1 MMRQT
6 DFCPSRGCLLL
17 FVFLLR
23 CSNPVTCKNVGSK
36 IFVYSYTANLTEDS
50 RPDRII
56 QKVKAQVSVTP
67 YLLNPVQ
74 TQTGLIGVGKK
85 LLHIEAIFKD
95 HNPEHKHTKIEAVA
109 EFKCDGLLQKLHI
122 PTKFQ
127 LKITDTNIFKGIVSL
142 FIINENFEAGHEI
155 DSSGACQVVY
165 AAVDNIATEYNHIII
180 DKQKRSCK
188 QLQKPLDVWR
198 YNLLPT
204 TNASRAKQMYVRYK
218 INAQN
223 NYLMH
228 VMAHEGLSI
237 STFSELDGT
246 EVRFDSWQELELVEV
261 IYDDRKA
268 IDIEEHMLLDP
279 NEVAVKI
286 TGSPNT
292 FIHLTPGFPLK
303 RTTEACSLNFQ
314 LFDTALDNV
323 SQMIR
328 PRTLQEAIELAR
340 NDLQAEQVGNMQPLH
355 VVLQL
360 TQLLRCLPNHPSA
373 VDLLI
378 DATSLSPPAI
388 DARLLY
394 RQHDS
399 WRDQL
404 VEVLIGCGT
413 PTCISVVLKRLEAL
427 TEAAVV
433 NQPVEHTDHPE
444 IELARK
450 MLFDKLWPALSY
462 MRQPTSET
470 YGRMIACCQPVVILM
485 NQVICLTTLSNLW
498 PYVLNKEDN
507 TMRRSLIDLVEK
519 FLIIDSQVN
528 ASPDDLTDNH
538 LETDTTKNSR
548 LIVGLAIAR
557 KLKATELINL
567 VAKIAL
573 DSVEVF
579 PTVEATAI
587 RTLVVLS
594 GEKQHFKLHGSNVEV
609 QLQKNNIKTNLIGKL
624 LKAPARL
631 ENDLLVGQALFNSLL
646 ELESS
651 AKTIGFVLK
660 ELAKQKRWPL
670 VRVCRLL
677 IADLCANE
685 VLSIPMCNCLGEN
698 ASSDSINFILCDL
711 GAAGGWSG
719 LSIKKESMD
728 GQATFILGDLFNLN
742 DSLIVNYELQL
753 FNGIEGELISSNL
766 LVNLLN
772 ADGEGRLFEFNINTN
787 GLDAFAPSLNLI
799 SLTSSSSIDSVGWLN
814 VGLKYLDTILPPW
827 TVFSGGLS
835 DLIQSF
841 WSTLSTP
848 TALLQV
854 LRPVLDERQY
864 RTFAAGWTLITD
876 TFGLMSL
883 ELTGAVDASV
893 WTQSGRSLIRTR
905 LGVTNEVHMYVVDET
920 EQSSS
925 ALIQGF
931 GGEVEFDFITRTKV
945 FDLPEGICMSM
956 SRSNDMRTLRW
967 EAVHSVT
974 GFQFTRSK
982 KTSFSYRDLMNS
994 EDYHILH
1001 SANIPGVSYDLGLNN
1016 TLRCNR
1022 MSGRNLW

>member
-1 MMRQT
+1 MMRQM
-6 DFCPSRGCLLL
+6 DFCPSRGCFLLL
-17 FVFLLR
+17 VFLLQ
-23 CSNPVTCKNVGSK
+23 CYNPVNCENVGPK

-56 QKVKAQVSVTP
+56 QRVKAQVSVTP

-74 TQTGLIGVGKK
+74 THTGFIGVGKK
-85 LLHIEAIFKD
+85 LLHVEVIFED
-95 HNPEHKHTKIEAVA
+95 DNPEHKHAKIEAVA
-109 EFKCDGLLQKLHI
+109 EFKSDGLLQKLHI
-122 PTKFQ
+122 PTKFH
-127 LKITDTNIFKGIVSL
+127 LKITETNIFKGIVSL
-142 FIINENFEAGHEI
+142 FVINENFEAGREI

-180 DKQKRSCK
+180 DKQKRACK

-198 YNLLPT
+198 YSLLPT
-204 TNASRAKQMYVRYK
+204 TSTSGAKQMYVRYK

-223 NYLMH
+223 KHLVN
-228 VMAHEGLSI
+228 VMAYEGLSA
-237 STFSELDGT
+237 STFSGLDGT
-246 EVRFDSWQELELVEV
+246 
-261 IYDDRKA
+261 
-268 IDIEEHMLLDP
+268 
-279 NEVAVKI
+279 EVAVKI

-303 RTTEACSLNFQ
+303 QTTEACSLNFQ
-314 LFDTALDNV
+314 LFDAALDNV
-323 SQMIR
+323 SALIR

-340 NDLQAEQVGNMQPLH
+340 NDLQSEQVGNMQPLH

-360 TQLLRCLPNHPSA
+360 THLLRCLPNHPSA

-404 VEVLIGCGT
+404 VEVLVGCGT

-433 NQPVEHTDHPE
+433 NQPVEHTDNPE
-444 IELARK
+444 VELARK

-462 MRQPTSET
+462 MRQLTSET
-470 YGRMIACCQPVVILM
+470 YGRMIACCQPVATVM

-507 TMRRSLIDLVEK
+507 TMRKRLTDLVEK
-519 FLIIDSQVN
+519 FLIIDPHLN
-528 ASPDDLTDNH
+528 ASPH

-548 LIVGLAIAR
+548 LIAGLAIAR
-557 KLKATELINL
+557 KLKATELMDL

-587 RTLVVLS
+587 RTLVVLTD
-594 GEKQHFKLHGSNVEV
+594 EKEHFKLHGSNVEA
-609 QLQKNNIKTNLIGKL
+609 QLHVNNIKTNLIGKL

-631 ENDLLVGQALFNSLL
+631 ENDLLIGQALFNTLL

-651 AKTIGFVLK
+651 AETISFVLK

-685 VLSIPMCNCLGEN
+685 VLSISMCNCFGEN
-698 ASSDSINFILCDL
+698 ASIDSINFILCDL

-719 LSIKKESMD
+719 LSTKKESMD

-742 DSLIVNYELQL
+742 DSFIVKYELQL
-753 FNGIEGELISSNL
+753 LNGVEGELISSSL

-772 ADGEGRLFEFNINTN
+772 ADGEGRLFEFNINAN
-787 GLDAFAPSLNLI
+787 GLDAFAPNLNLV
-799 SLTSSSSIDSVGWLN
+799 SLTSSSSLDTVGWLN
-814 VGLKYLDTILPPW
+814 IGLQYLDTTLPPW
-827 TVFSGGLS
+827 TVFAGGLS
-835 DLIQSF
+835 DLLQSF
-841 WSTLSTP
+841 WSSLSTP
-848 TALLQV
+848 TPLVQV
-854 LRPVLDERQY
+854 VRPILDERQY
-864 RTFAAGWTLITD
+864 RTFAAGWTLIID

-893 WTQSGRSLIRTR
+893 WTRSGRSLIRTR
-905 LGVTNEVHMYVVDET
+905 LGVINEVHMYVVDET
-920 EQSSS
+920 EQPSS

-956 SRSNDMRTLRW
+956 SRSNDMRILRW
-967 EAVHSVT
+967 GAVHPVT

-982 KTSFSYRDLMNS
+982 TSFSYHDLMNS

-1001 SANIPGVSYDLGLNN
+1001 SAYIPGVSYDLGLNN

-1022 MSGRNLW
+1022 MSGQNLW